1 MFQDKDDRGCT
12 ALHEAATFNQIHVA
26 SALIERGASML
37 TTDEDGCTALHQA
50 ALEGFVDVA
59 ELMIKR
65 SEEMRADTKNVRVAL
80 PCIPSKHK
88 MLCV

>member
-1 MFQDKDDRGCT
+1 
-12 ALHEAATFNQIHVA
+12 
-26 SALIERGASML
+26 ML

-65 SEEMRADTKNVRVAL
+65 SEEMRADTKNVRVAV
-80 PCIPSKHK
+80 PFIPSKHE